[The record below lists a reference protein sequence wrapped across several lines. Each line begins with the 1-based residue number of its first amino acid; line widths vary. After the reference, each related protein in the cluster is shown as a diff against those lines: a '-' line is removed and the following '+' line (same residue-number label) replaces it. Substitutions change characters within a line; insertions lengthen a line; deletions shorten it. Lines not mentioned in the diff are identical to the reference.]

1 MSPKSTAI
9 LSNPDPRG
17 HIVFPYTDDTQ
28 LADAVAL
35 FASAG
40 LHKGD
45 AVVLVMSSSHGE
57 PIRRRLR
64 EQGHNPEELEATGQL
79 VCEDARALLSTF
91 LFDGII
97 DELKFKTRLGKII
110 STAKSAGGHRRSV
123 RVFGEMVD
131 LLWES
136 NPQATLRLEELWNG
150 VIEAFSVPLLC
161 AYSLAGT
168 KPERFP
174 DFLFACHSHRIP
186 SAA

>member
-1 MSPKSTAI
+1 MSPKSANI
-9 LSNPDPRG
+9 LSNPDPCG

-28 LADAVAL
+28 LADAVLL

-40 LHKGD
+40 LQKGD
-45 AVVLVMSSSHGE
+45 GVVLVMTSGHRE

-64 EQGHNPEELEATGQL
+64 EQGYNLEELEATGQ
-79 VCEDARALLSTF
+79 VACEDARDLLSTF

-97 DELKFKTRLGKII
+97 DDLKFKTKLGRMI
-110 STAKSAGGHRRSV
+110 SRAKFAGGHHRSV

-131 LLWES
+131 LLWEAD
-136 NPQATLRLEELWNG
+136 PQATLRLEELWND
-150 VIEAFSVPLLC
+150 VIKVHSVPLLC

-168 KPERFP
+168 KLGRFP
-174 DFLFACHSHRIP
+174 ESLFACHSHRIP